1 MCRSVGRIVAL
12 WRDANFLS
20 VDDKTQTIEI
30 DTSDFVEVKYP
41 GPKVRPVPTFSI
53 DIPPHWVISE
63 YPGSLFAMGTPATS
77 RDPWSNV
84 IVQHDRVLPNTA
96 LEQVAILSWQDLKA
110 ESPDAVV
117 KDEQMLLFELYHYV
131 REVELS
137 VQGVT
142 EKVTRFD
149 SFVFGPDVDHVTV
162 DLFHFTWTHPVA
174 AGDERTALYLHILS
188 TLHFQ

>member
-1 MCRSVGRIVAL
+1 M
-12 WRDANFLS
+12 
-20 VDDKTQTIEI
+20 DDKTLTIEI

-53 DIPPHWVISE
+53 DIPPQWVVTD

-77 RDPWSNV
+77 SDPWSNV
-84 IVQHDRVLPNTA
+84 IVRHDRVLPNTS

-117 KDEQMLLFELYHYV
+117 KDEQMLLFELYHYA

-137 VQGVT
+137 VPGVK
-142 EKVTRFD
+142 EMVTRFD